1 MEEAKDPKKLSSLL
15 KRVAKHPARDVFN
28 MLLLRAM
35 KQATYDTA
43 NIGHFG
49 LASTNYL
56 HFTSPIRRYP
66 DLVVHRVVR
75 QILSKKSLD
84 KSPSAI
90 GVLKES
96 ATAASER
103 ERHAMDVEREV
114 VDLYRALYM
123 RAHIGESFT
132 GKVTA
137 LVGSGVFVQIE
148 SPFVDVLVKAED
160 LGGDRYEL
168 DDDGLK
174 MVGVRS
180 GDAVALGDAMDV
192 VIEDVAILRRTV
204 YGRRLRA
211 EEPETIVRGKSLPKG
226 RVKKGARATERQVKA
241 HSSHARPGKPQSSRG
256 GKKKGSQRGKPK
268 KKRR

>member
-1 MEEAKDPKKLSSLL
+1 L

-35 KQATYDTA
+35 KQATYDIA

-49 LASTNYL
+49 LASTTYL

-66 DLVVHRVVR
+66 DLVVHRALR
-75 QILSKKSLD
+75 QLLSKKGVD
-84 KSPSAI
+84 KSPNAL
-90 GVLKES
+90 GALKDS
-96 ATAASER
+96 ATTASER

-123 RAHIGESFT
+123 RGHIGETFT

-137 LVGSGVFVQIE
+137 LVGSGVFVQID

-174 MVGVRS
+174 MVGTRS
-180 GDAVALGDAMDV
+180 GDTISLGDAMELV
-192 VIEDVAILRRTV
+192 VEDVAILRRTV

-211 EEPETIVRGKSLPKG
+211 EEPETKVRGRQAPKG
-226 RVKKGARATERQVKA
+226 KGRDKKGTKQGGPPKA
-241 HSSHARPGKPQSSRG
+241 HTSHAHPGKSHRG
-256 GKKKGSQRGKPK
+256 QGGQKKKGDSKHRGKK
-268 KKRR
+268 GKRR